1 MNLILNLG
9 TMKLAWPQLMTVFHK
24 IVYGFVTA
32 DIWND
37 DFKLSVVVI
46 LIHDE
51 DKTEPINEYFSDAGY
66 GSR

>member
-1 MNLILNLG
+1 
-9 TMKLAWPQLMTVFHK
+9 MTVFHK

-37 DFKLSVVVI
+37 DFKLSVLVI